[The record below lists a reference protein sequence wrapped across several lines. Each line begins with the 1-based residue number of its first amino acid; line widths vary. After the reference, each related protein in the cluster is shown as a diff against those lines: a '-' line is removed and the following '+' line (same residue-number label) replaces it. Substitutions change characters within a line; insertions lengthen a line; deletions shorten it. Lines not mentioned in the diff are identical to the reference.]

1 MIENLRESL
10 KRNLQQETPAE
21 RSQRM
26 IPAAALG
33 ALVATAYVWTFF
45 LVNVYTFPALPL
57 GLDLP
62 RLLVMWI
69 QFALGFAVFG
79 AIAAWF
85 TEEYAGIVG
94 GGLIATIL
102 IGIVFLLSTRGQ
114 SSSSTMQSVI
124 MALPLIGICMLAAWG
139 LRWAAHRYL
148 AIQHGSGTDRRKG
161 LIRHILTMTL
171 IGLVPGVLM
180 RMDLPSVQAI
190 GHLHDL
196 LQAAPGD
203 PSVLPQLPLERVPA
217 LAEHFGVDYRIYARQ
232 SASSAGALDVTVRFS
247 DGFRMSC
254 LLPVGSGANF
264 ITQCN
269 EGDDVNT
276 TPD

>member
-1 MIENLRESL
+1 MIENIRESL
-10 KRNLQQETPAE
+10 RRNLQQETLVE

-26 IPAAALG
+26 TPAAALG

-69 QFALGFAVFG
+69 QFALGFAIFG

-102 IGIVFLLSTRGQ
+102 LGIVFLLSTRGQ
-114 SSSSTMQSVI
+114 NSAGTQSII

-148 AIQHGSGTDRRKG
+148 AIQHDRAPDRRKR
-161 LIRHILTMTL
+161 LMKHILTMAL

-190 GHLHDL
+190 GHLHNL
-196 LQAAPGD
+196 LQAAPDD
-203 PSVLPQLPLERVPA
+203 PSVLPQLPLKRVPA
-217 LAEHFGVDYRIYARQ
+217 LQEHFGVEYRIYARQ
-232 SASSAGALDVTVRFS
+232 SSSSAGALDVTVRFA
-247 DGFRMSC
+247 DGFSMSC

-269 EGDDVNT
+269 EGDDVRT